1 MVVLRVVSREHRS
14 APTKLP
20 ASKLYKGVTKDS
32 TVGIPQ
38 SVFRP
43 HTRST
48 KPLVRPQSCA
58 YSKSHT
64 CTQ

>member
-43 HTRST
+43 H
-48 KPLVRPQSCA
+48 
-58 YSKSHT
+58 
-64 CTQ
+64 